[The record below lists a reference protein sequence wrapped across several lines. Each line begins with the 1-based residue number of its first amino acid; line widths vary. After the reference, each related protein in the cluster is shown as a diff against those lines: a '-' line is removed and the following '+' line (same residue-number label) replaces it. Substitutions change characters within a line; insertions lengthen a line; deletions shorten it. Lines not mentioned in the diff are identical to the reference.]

1 MMMST
6 LQFCRIRRIQPEN
19 ETSHQV
25 EVAEIIL
32 VRDDG
37 KYFEEGKE
45 VIEA

>member
-1 MMMST
+1 MMKSA

-19 ETSHQV
+19 ETLHQA
-25 EVAEIIL
+25 EVADVIL
-32 VRDDG
+32 IHDEG